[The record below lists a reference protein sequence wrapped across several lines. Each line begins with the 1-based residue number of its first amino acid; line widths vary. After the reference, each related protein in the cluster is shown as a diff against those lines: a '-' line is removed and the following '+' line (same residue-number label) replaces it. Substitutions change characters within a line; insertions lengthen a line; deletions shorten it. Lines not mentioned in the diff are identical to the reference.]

1 MKPYTEEAATPSSTS
16 DFDSSS
22 PASSFYNCIE
32 NPHCRTFVT
41 EGFVG
46 GVEVRSKTGKAVVL
60 QKVCRSLKRRLRKS
74 FVAGFE
80 AKKPTAQ
87 QGPSPQEK
95 SRHEIRELYL
105 PCPGSTP
112 PEVEV
117 EYRALMEERRR
128 AIR

>member
-1 MKPYTEEAATPSSTS
+1 MESAQSVTTPIAAMKPYAEEAATPSSTS

-32 NPHCRTFVT
+32 HPHCRTFVT
-41 EGFVG
+41 EGFAG

-80 AKKPTAQ
+80 AKKPTVRDK
-87 QGPSPQEK
+87 PDT
-95 SRHEIRELYL
+95 LL
-105 PCPGSTP
+105 LLMGSG
-112 PEVEV
+112 
-117 EYRALMEERRR
+117 R
-128 AIR
+128 